1 MKKFLIKID
10 KFLDSHTTLWF
21 FLILLVI
28 LRVPN
33 FFEPYWYGDEGI
45 YLTVGQSI
53 RSGQQLYSEIIDHK
67 TPIIYYL
74 ATVPNQF
81 YFRVLLLFWM
91 IISTAF
97 FYSLSRKFFKNKYL
111 TWLSLLIFVIF
122 TTLPWFEGN
131 IPNGELFVLGFVLAG
146 LWLLSKSEY
155 LDKVI
160 NKKKTE
166 KTKVKANKSLIFA
179 GGAFFGLAILTKVP
193 ALLDLAAIMLIPWFA
208 VTGKLLQT
216 SRIDL
221 NKKIAMFKSLFNR
234 WLPLLAGVGM
244 MIILSIV
251 YFTGLSSGADYLE
264 YGLLYNL
271 HYTQSWQVNFAS
283 QLINFLFTLQGKT
296 LVLALIL
303 VALTLFKNLS
313 LKLKFFLGWTSLA
326 MYAVLLSNR
335 PYAHYFIQAIL
346 PLSFLLT
353 TMTEDLIAGFK
364 NKKLLKQTLW
374 SLALGATIIAGS
386 ALILISL
393 DFRLYPT
400 KKYYVNYFKFIK
412 GELTQE
418 EYFSKFNWLMSDN
431 YQLTEFI
438 QNTNE
443 KRLFIWGT
451 NPMLYALSE
460 TIPVGR
466 YTVSFHITDM
476 NAYEETL
483 QAVTQAEPKF
493 IVVMNNAPS
502 FPEFYNYL
510 EANYSPNYNYD
521 HMTLYKRENPGN

>member
-10 KFLDSHTTLWF
+10 KFLDSHTTLWV
-21 FLILLVI
+21 FLIMLVI

-53 RSGQQLYSEIIDHK
+53 RSGQGLYSEITDHK

-111 TWLSLLIFVIF
+111 TWLSLSIFVIF

-155 LDKVI
+155 LSKIV
-160 NKKKTE
+160 NKKQTE
-166 KTKVKANKSLIFA
+166 KTKKRANKSLIFA

-193 ALLDLAAIMLIPWFA
+193 ALLDLAAIMLIPWF
-208 VTGKLLQT
+208 VLTGKLLQT
-216 SRIDL
+216 GRVNLS
-221 NKKIAMFKSLFNR
+221 KKIAMLKNLFNK
-234 WLPLLAGVGM
+234 WLPLLAGVGL
-244 MIILSIV
+244 MIALSIF
-251 YFTGLSSGADYLE
+251 YYASLSSGADYLQ

-271 HYTQSWQVNFAS
+271 HYTQSWQVNFGS
-283 QLINFLFTLQGKT
+283 QLINFLFSLPGKT
-296 LVLALIL
+296 LVLTSIL
-303 VALTLFKNLS
+303 VALTLLKNLS
-313 LKLKFFLGWTSLA
+313 FKLKFFLGWTSLA

-335 PYAHYFIQAIL
+335 PYAHYFIQAVL

-353 TMTEDLIAGFK
+353 TMTEDLIAGLK
-364 NKKLLKQTLW
+364 DKKFINRAIW
-374 SLALGATIIAGS
+374 SLALGTTIIAGS
-386 ALILISL
+386 ILVL
-393 DFRLYPT
+393 LNLNFRLYPT
-400 KKYYVNYFKFIK
+400 KKYYVNYFKFMK

-418 EYFSKFNWLMSDN
+418 EYFSKFNWLMNDN
-431 YQLTEFI
+431 YQLAEFI
-438 QNTNE
+438 KNTNE
-443 KRLFIWGT
+443 ERLFIWGT
-451 NPMLYALSE
+451 NPMLYALSN
-460 TIPVGR
+460 TVPVGR

-476 NAYEETL
+476 NAYEETY
-483 QAVTQAEPKF
+483 QAVTQEEPKF

-521 HMTLYKRENPGN
+521 YMTLYKRENPDN